1 MSEKKENLFTALAKF
16 QQECPAIHKGTKG
29 YGYTYADLAQI
40 FEVINPLLKKHG
52 LGFTQPIRGNSIH
65 TTIFHIKTGETL
77 EGSID
82 IPEGGQLK
90 GMNEF
95 QTMGSAITYLRRYSI
110 SSILGLVTDVDNDA
124 GGEQT
129 KPSKKAQPKKNT
141 LTSERFTKALDAL
154 TNGKTTAEK
163 IKGYDLTKE
172 QAKQLDEFIN
182 LMDMNNG
189 E

>member
-1 MSEKKENLFTALAKF
+1 MSEKKKDNLFTALAKF

-29 YGYTYADLAQI
+29 YGYTYADLSQI

-52 LGFTQPIRGNSIH
+52 LGFTQPIQENAIK
-65 TTIFHIKTGETL
+65 TIVFHLETGETI
-77 EGSID
+77 ESVIN

-110 SSILGLVTDVDNDA
+110 SSILGLVTDLDNDA

-129 KPSKKAQPKKNT
+129 KPSKKQQRKT

-154 TNGKTTAEK
+154 KDGKTTADN
-163 IKGYDLTKE
+163 IKAYDLTNE
-172 QAKQLDEFIN
+172 QAKQLTEFVN
-182 LMDMNNG
+182 LMELNNTK
-189 E
+189 